1 MSRYW
6 SAVPKSER
14 ETLYRRLA
22 LDLAVDEMV
31 PGEAGA
37 DAMRPPR
44 FDELYAAALD
54 LDAVPAPSFPARL
67 AAHAGSRRVFESL
80 LRDTAICWFP
90 AAAAAAAA
98 GVGEGLVAREE
109 DGFKIS
115 IRPSSADGDQVYILV
130 QIAEGRDIKP
140 VALVAIPASGAPLRA
155 VLPEEID
162 GVYQLIELGDSEIA
176 RAIRDPAS
184 KLALV

>member
-6 SAVPKSER
+6 SAVPNAER
-14 ETLYRRLA
+14 EALYRRLA
-22 LDLAVDEMV
+22 LELAVDEMV
-31 PGEAGA
+31 PGDAEAVVT
-37 DAMRPPR
+37 RPPR

-54 LDAVPAPSFPARL
+54 LDSVLALSFTAGL

-80 LRDTAICWFP
+80 LRDTAVCWFP
-90 AAAAAAAA
+90 AAAAAA

>member
-67 AAHAGSRRVFESL
+67 AVHAGSRRVFESL

-90 AAAAAAAA
+90 AAAAAA
-98 GVGEGLVAREE
+98 GGDGLVAREE

-115 IRPSSADGDQVYILV
+115 IRPSSADGDQVYIL
-130 QIAEGRDIKP
+130 IRLAEGRDVKP
-140 VALVAIPASGAPLRA
+140 VALVAIPADGAPVRA
-155 VLPEEID
+155 ALPEDID
-162 GVYQLIELGDSEIA
+162 GVYQLIELGDSAIA

-184 KLALV
+184 NLALV